1 MIIGS
6 ANIAARIASTSATAS
21 STIVMTELCAGIT
34 AASTPIEQMNI
45 ITNTPSLYTR
55 KDTTASNIAQT
66 NITATDAIPSIP
78 ANAQIPA
85 PTPAPIRNPRNA
97 ATTFTSFK
105 PKNPIKIPIAITAA
119 NTPTLSFPARNTEV
133 GPSMEPIALMLFT
146 NVVSFIL
153 LSPLRVNYFLPSH
166 SSLLYQYLKHT

>member
-21 STIVMTELCAGIT
+21 STIVMTELCTGIT

-55 KDTTASNIAQT
+55 KDNTASNIAQT
-66 NITATDAIPSIP
+66 NIIATDAIPSIP
-78 ANAQIPA
+78 AIAQIPA
-85 PTPAPIRNPRNA
+85 PAPAPIRNPRNA
-97 ATTFTSFK
+97 ATTFTSFS

-119 NTPTLSFPARNTEV
+119 NIPTLSFPARNTEV
-133 GPSMEPIALMLFT
+133 GPSMDPIALMPFT